1 MNLGLALWEFIKGG
15 CYHVR
20 LFATVVLNLFN
31 KKEYNM
37 SYLKKIAVT
46 NSYSDNSFAINK
58 TLVVAC
64 YIEPKAQVTSANA
77 AVSYYGDVD
86 VTTSYLEA
94 VKTTDGTVSVC
105 TITENDDGTGV
116 DIKPATTLDATT
128 KYLIR
133 GYVTLK

>member
-1 MNLGLALWEFIKGG
+1 
-15 CYHVR
+15 
-20 LFATVVLNLFN
+20 
-31 KKEYNM
+31 M
-37 SYLKKIAVT
+37 SYLMKIAET

-64 YIEPKAQVTSANA
+64 FIEPKAQITSDNA

-86 VTTSYLEA
+86 VSTSYLEA
-94 VKTTDGTVSVC
+94 VNTTDGTVSVC
-105 TITENDDGTGV
+105 TITENSDGTGI
-116 DIKPATTLDATT
+116 DIKPASALTAST